1 MNSLMATV
9 HLDLRRVRMIVDKL
23 SQVVMMAT
31 LLVHIAESNQLYETD
46 SMLLQMTT
54 TDHHCKSNAA
64 HCHLASNRK
73 AVLADHHRT
82 SNQTAA
88 PADCTKLYRVT
99 ALIHPDRMTT
109 AVDDHTSSIQSN
121 VAISDDTSMKVSIVA
136 AAGTLDAMMTSAV
149 YH

>member
-31 LLVHIAESNQLYETD
+31 LLVHIAESNRSYETD
-46 SMLLQMTT
+46 SMLLRVAA
-54 TDHHCKSNAA
+54 TDHHCKSNTV
-64 HCHLASNRK
+64 HRCLASNLK
-73 AVLADHHRT
+73 AVSADDHRT
-82 SNQTAA
+82 SNRTAA
-88 PADCTKLYRVT
+88 PVDCTRLYREA

-109 AVDDHTSSIQSN
+109 TVADHMSSIQSN
-121 VAISDDTSMKVSIVA
+121 FAISDDTSLKVSIAEATDMATSVA
-136 AAGTLDAMMTSAV
+136 AV